1 MAESGEGGRFSELF
15 ELIGDYARRDH
26 AHQEKALRLI
36 SVAYEG
42 ASEVEGMPDAR
53 QAVDDI
59 LSGYDYVFPV
69 SGLGALDPRSVDA
82 VVRVALYEESNRGW
96 GIDRLGRM
104 LQGLVRRLD
113 AEGGYHSYEED
124 TNTVMAGLRTV
135 VTGVLEEELV
145 EDLQEIA
152 EETLEGAVA
161 EGLPPTE
168 NGPRALPDA
177 VPVEGV
183 APSDAAPPDAPAS
196 PAGASERTQEAA
208 PIADRRREVM
218 DLLAG
223 AGTPTEVAVARAAA
237 DSYLASDPSDGDV
250 RMARDRLPNPTGD

>member
-1 MAESGEGGRFSELF
+1 MSEVWDTSVRGREMTAERARGVGTGSLVLLRHGQSAGNLEDRFTGWDDIDLTGEGRDEAHRAGRL
-15 ELIGDYARRDH
+15 L
-26 AHQEKALRLI
+26 K
-36 SVAYEG
+36 
-42 ASEVEGMPDAR
+42 EVGLSFDA
-53 QAVDDI
+53 A
-59 LSGYDYVFPV
+59 F
-69 SGLGALDPRSVDA
+69 A
-82 VVRVALYEESNRGW
+82 
-96 GIDRLGRM
+96 
-104 LQGLVRRLD
+104 
-113 AEGGYHSYEED
+113 
-124 TNTVMAGLRTV
+124 AGLRTV
-135 VTGVLEEELV
+135 VTGVLVEELV

-218 DLLAG
+218 DLMAG